1 MLPAIIMSAVQT
13 EWTNAMAQNF
23 ARFKPQTDE
32 SYLRLNFDFT
42 VRLIARDD
50 AAKIDISQLLLA
62 SK

>member
-1 MLPAIIMSAVQT
+1 
-13 EWTNAMAQNF
+13 MAQSF